1 MRGSMF
7 FSLRCMKEIL
17 RDKLTVLFG
26 VGFPAVLLL
35 LLSAINAGI
44 PKDAGMTLF
53 EIQSLVPGV
62 VVFGLSFLSLFAGM
76 LISKDRGSSLRM
88 RLACS
93 PLPAA
98 GFLFGYTLP
107 LLPIAFCQTVFFFFF
122 ALPLGLKAGI
132 RLLPAVLSAFL
143 PALFF
148 IALGLL
154 FGTLLT
160 ERQVGGICG
169 ALVTNLSAWLSG
181 TWFDLSLVGGTFE
194 KIAGIFPFVHAVDA
208 GRAALA
214 GDASGMVSELVP
226 VLLWTAA
233 VFLGAV
239 CIFMGSMKRDA

>member
-7 FSLRCMKEIL
+7 FASRCMKEIL

-107 LLPIAFCQTVFFFFF
+107 LLPIAFCQTVF
-122 ALPLGLKAGI
+122 AILSHCRLGLRPVSVCCRRCFQRFFRRFFSLRSDCFLAHCSPKDRWA
-132 RLLPAVLSAFL
+132 ASA
-143 PALFF
+143 A
-148 IALGLL
+148 
-154 FGTLLT
+154 
-160 ERQVGGICG
+160 R
-169 ALVTNLSAWLSG
+169 S
-181 TWFDLSLVGGTFE
+181 
-194 KIAGIFPFVHAVDA
+194 
-208 GRAALA
+208 
-214 GDASGMVSELVP
+214 
-226 VLLWTAA
+226 
-233 VFLGAV
+233 
-239 CIFMGSMKRDA
+239 